1 MVDGV
6 PAHYGPQRIIRV
18 YVATNALFTLSASLI
33 WAVNTLFL
41 LRAGG
46 MSFALV
52 FVINAVYTASQML
65 FEVPTGVIADTM
77 GRKLSF
83 LLSIGILVLSTLVYV
98 LSAQLHWGFWGFVVG
113 SVLIGLGFTFQTGA
127 VDAWMVDALDAT
139 GYEEPKE
146 RVFALSAEVSG
157 AMLVVGPLLG
167 GVLGG
172 VSLLLPYYLRSV
184 ALIGAF
190 IAVAVS
196 MREVGFTP
204 RPLSLATFGAETRR
218 IADAGVRFG
227 WRSRTVRPLLWISAL
242 QGLFMMYGFYSL
254 SPWLLELIGRD
265 YVWLTG
271 AVFSVFSIAGIA
283 GNMAVRR
290 GLVARGDGSH
300 GDSARLLGTLGAVTA
315 ALIGIAGVAGLVAA
329 RGAAGFAPFFVV
341 AGLWVGLGF
350 VMGMAGPVASA
361 YINAHIPSAQRA
373 TVLSLSSLFGDA
385 GGVAGQPALGYAAQG
400 FGIAPTWVISALVM
414 AGVAPLYRASGRAT
428 VLEEAAADAGDGDP
442 AGPGR
447 AAGWSRSTIS

>member
-6 PAHYGPQRIIRV
+6 PVPYGPQRIIRA
-18 YVATNALFTLSASLI
+18 YVVTNALFTLSASLI

-41 LRAGG
+41 MRSGG
-46 MSFALV
+46 MSLALV
-52 FVINAVYTASQML
+52 FVINAGFTASQAL
-65 FEVPTGVIADTM
+65 CEVPTGVIADTL

-83 LLSIGILVLSTLVYV
+83 LLSIGILIVSTLIYV
-98 LSAQLHWGFWGFVVG
+98 VSAQVHWGFWGFMVG
-113 SVLIGLGFTFQTGA
+113 SMLLGLGFTFQTGA

-139 GYEEPKE
+139 GYEGPKE

-190 IAVAVS
+190 VAVAVS

-204 RPLSLATFGAETRR
+204 RALSLKTFGAETRA
-218 IADAGVRFG
+218 IADAGIRFG
-227 WRSRTVRPLLWISAL
+227 WKSRTVRPLLWISAL

-254 SPWLLELIGRD
+254 SPWLLDLIGRD

-271 AVFSVFSIAGIA
+271 AVFSAFSLASIAG
-283 GNMAVRR
+283 NVAVRR
-290 GLVARGDGSH
+290 GLVTRGDGSH
-300 GDSARLLGTLGAVTA
+300 SDSARLLGTLGAVTA
-315 ALIGIAGVAGLVAA
+315 ALIGFAGVAGVVAA
-329 RGAAGFAPFFVV
+329 RGAAGFGPFFIV
-341 AGLWVGLGF
+341 AGLWAGVGF

-373 TVLSLSSLFGDA
+373 TVLSLNSLFGDA

-400 FGIAPTWVISALVM
+400 YGIAPTWVVSALIM
-414 AGVAPLYRASGRAT
+414 AGVAPLYRASGRAA
-428 VLEEAAADAGDGDP
+428 VLEEAAAHTGAPRP
-442 AGPGR
+442 APFDKG
-447 AAGWSRSTIS
+447 IL